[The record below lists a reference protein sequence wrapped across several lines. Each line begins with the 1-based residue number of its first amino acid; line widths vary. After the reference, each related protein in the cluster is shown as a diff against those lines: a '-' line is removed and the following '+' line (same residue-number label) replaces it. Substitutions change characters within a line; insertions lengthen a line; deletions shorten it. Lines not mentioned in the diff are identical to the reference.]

1 MKAYRNAE
9 RTKKWIR
16 RTFTEMMAE
25 KRDIEKITVTELSR
39 RADISK
45 TTFYYHYDDI
55 YAVAEEFENELIEQ
69 LSAVL
74 SEISRGS
81 LSDTFDFGYYTR
93 SIIDFLKENE
103 AGYKMVMGASS
114 PQLFIEK
121 LKKIIAKKITE
132 NISYVPFDSEPEK
145 WEVQICF
152 FTSACVDVAAEYFRG
167 GFSVPFDTVT
177 EVVLEAVEKLKPKK
191 TPSAD

>member
-1 MKAYRNAE
+1 MKTYRNAE
-9 RTKKWIR
+9 RTKRWIR

-25 KRDIEKITVTELSR
+25 KRDIEKITVTELAR

-74 SEISRGS
+74 SEISRG
-81 LSDTFDFGYYTR
+81 
-93 SIIDFLKENE
+93 
-103 AGYKMVMGASS
+103 
-114 PQLFIEK
+114 
-121 LKKIIAKKITE
+121 
-132 NISYVPFDSEPEK
+132 
-145 WEVQICF
+145 
-152 FTSACVDVAAEYFRG
+152 
-167 GFSVPFDTVT
+167 GFSVPFDTVI
-177 EVVLEAVEKLKPKK
+177 EVILEAVEKLKPKK

>member
-1 MKAYRNAE
+1 MK
-9 RTKKWIR
+9 
-16 RTFTEMMAE
+16 
-25 KRDIEKITVTELSR
+25 KITVTELSR